1 MEPKEILKKARI
13 AKGYTQEMIADKVG
27 ISHRMYQRYEE
38 GKFPKFKSV
47 QIKKLDRLLGT
58 GLNAILYGKTLRG
71 KKSMVNEV
79 IRIKDQE
86 LGQVIGKLQEDDLSL
101 EATTRVILKKVATLY
116 AKETGESVEEVKAGF
131 LKEIEHELDRLFSE
145 LKKKSG

>member
-38 GKFPKFKSV
+38 GKFPKFKSI
-47 QIKKLDRLLGT
+47 QIKKIDRLLGT
-58 GLNAILYGKTLRG
+58 GLNAVLYGKSVRG

-86 LGQVIGKLQEDDLSL
+86 LSQVIGKLQEGDISL
-101 EATTRVILKKVATLY
+101 EATTSVLLNIVATLY
-116 AKETGESVEEVKAGF
+116 AKQTGESVDEVKAGF

-145 LKKKSG
+145 LKKKSV